1 MILKALRKNGAVTI
15 NYYKNGLLQTFKGK
29 VQRLDLTDQTLSLK
43 DEQQNTF
50 SIRLSGIKEIYW
62 WIVYSKKE
70 HDAHSALQK
79 SSCSFDFSFI

>member
-1 MILKALRKNGAVTI
+1 RKNGAVTI

-50 SIRLSGIKEIYW
+50 SIRLSGIKEIY
-62 WIVYSKKE
+62 
-70 HDAHSALQK
+70 
-79 SSCSFDFSFI
+79 